1 MATHSNSIRANMAR
15 LLLPMLA
22 VGLLLPLT
30 ACQKIAEKAAEA
42 ALEKATGNKVDLKR
56 GDGTMSIKTEQGEL
70 KMAASVNGESV
81 PMPDDFPKDVFLPEK
96 GKINSAMDMAGMKM
110 VNIITSASS
119 GEISAQVQKSMEAQG
134 WKREMAMQGE
144 EGSATFVY
152 SKDKRQT
159 VYQMM
164 KNDEGGTQIA
174 IRTGGAEG

>member
-1 MATHSNSIRANMAR
+1 MATHSNSTRSNMAR

-30 ACQKIAEKAAEA
+30 ACQKAAEKAAEA
-42 ALEKATGNKVDLKR
+42 AFEKATGNKVNVKR
-56 GDGTMSIKTEQGEL
+56 DGSGMTIKTEQGEL
-70 KMAASVNGESV
+70 KVATSVDGESV
-81 PMPDDFPKDVFLPEK
+81 PMPEDFPKDVFLPEK

-110 VNIITSASS
+110 VNIITKSS
-119 GEISAQVQKSMEAQG
+119 TSEISAQVQKTMEAQG

-164 KNDEGGTQIA
+164 KNDDGGTQIA
-174 IRTGGAEG
+174 IRTGGEG

>member
-1 MATHSNSIRANMAR
+1 MATHSTSTRPNMAR

-22 VGLLLPLT
+22 VGLLLPLS
-30 ACQKIAEKAAEA
+30 ACQKAAEKMAEA

-56 GDGTMSIKTEQGEL
+56 DDGTMSIKTAEGEVKL
-70 KMAASVNGESV
+70 AASVDGESV

-96 GKINSAMDMAGMKM
+96 VKINSAMDMAGMKM
-110 VNIITSASS
+110 VNVITNAST

-164 KNDEGGTQIA
+164 KNDDGGTQIA
-174 IRTGGAEG
+174 IRTGGEG

>member
-1 MATHSNSIRANMAR
+1 MATRFNPTRSTLSR

-30 ACQKIAEKAAEA
+30 GCQKAAEKMAEA
-42 ALEKATGNKVDLKR
+42 ALEKATGKKVDLKR
-56 GDGTMSIKTEQGEL
+56 DDGTMSIKTDEGEF
-70 KMAASVNGESV
+70 KVAASVDGESV
-81 PMPDDFPKDVFLPEK
+81 PMPEDFPKDVFLPEK

-110 VNIITSASS
+110 VNIITNATTS
-119 GEISAQVQKSMEAQG
+119 EISASVQKSMEAQG

-174 IRTGGAEG
+174 IRTGGEEG

>member
-1 MATHSNSIRANMAR
+1 MATHSNHIRTNMTR

-30 ACQKIAEKAAEA
+30 ACQKAAEKVAEA
-42 ALEKATGNKVDLKR
+42 ALEKATGNKIDLKR
-56 GDGTMSIKTEQGEL
+56 DGNSMSIKTDQGEF
-70 KMAASVNGESV
+70 KVAGSVDGESV

-110 VNIITSASS
+110 VNIITNASS

-164 KNDEGGTQIA
+164 KGDEGGTQIA
-174 IRTGGAEG
+174 IRTGGEG

>member
-1 MATHSNSIRANMAR
+1 MSTRSNPTRTRLAR
-15 LLLPMLA
+15 LLFPMLA

-30 ACQKIAEKAAEA
+30 ACQNAAEKMAEA
-42 ALEKATGNKVDLKR
+42 ALEKASGNKIDLKR
-56 GDGTMSIKTEQGEL
+56 DGDTMTIKTDEGEF
-70 KMAASVNGESV
+70 KAAVSQDGESV

-110 VNIITSASS
+110 VNIITNAPS

-152 SKDKRQT
+152 SKEKRQT

-164 KNDEGGTQIA
+164 KDDEGGTQIA
-174 IRTGGAEG
+174 IRTGGEEG